1 MRDIA
6 AADWPVIEQ
15 RLDHMQRRS
24 PAAQMQYTDLA
35 HAMEYLR
42 TAALWR
48 RAVINDGY
56 MILFDIGSPWYTPRR
71 FLIEEL
77 ILRIGP
83 SIDGVRGAIRC
94 LDELARLHECCAV
107 AAGDTQVGYMVP
119 HYEAEGFHVLG
130 QQLFKEIEHGV
141 RP

>member
-1 MRDIA
+1 MRLVLPT
-6 AADWPVIEQ
+6 DWPVIEE
-15 RLDHMQRRS
+15 RLLHMKARS
-24 PAAQMQYTDLA
+24 PAPQMR
-35 HAMEYLR
+35 HAEIGYAM
-42 TAALWR
+42 AAL
-48 RAVINDGY
+48 RARADSSQVVINDGY
-56 MILFDIGSPWYTPRR
+56 MILFDVGSPWYTKER

-83 SIDGVRGAIRC
+83 STDGVRGAIRC
-94 LDELARLHECCAV
+94 LDKLARLHECCAV

-119 HYEAEGFHVLG
+119 HYEAEGFRVLG